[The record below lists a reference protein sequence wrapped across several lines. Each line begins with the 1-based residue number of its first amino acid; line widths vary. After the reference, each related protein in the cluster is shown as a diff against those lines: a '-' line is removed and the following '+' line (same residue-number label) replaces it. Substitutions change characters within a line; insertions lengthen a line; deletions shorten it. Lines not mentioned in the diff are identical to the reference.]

1 MLAAAISFLLCKN
14 LLDGLGEISAKL
26 RPATMRMLLGWAI
39 AERAFGFSY
48 TASIAN
54 SIVML
59 GEMPMTF
66 MNEEI
71 MSASSTTATTS
82 ALAATLM
89 STYQDCPVF
98 RGCRRRKTRC
108 ALLRS
113 SLLPAPPPRL
123 QSSLRPAPSLSSM
136 LSTDM
141 CTRTAAAVAV
151 DAFSFS
157 LKYGTAS
164 ISA

>member
-14 LLDGLGEISAKL
+14 LLDGLGDLCK
-26 RPATMRMLLGWAI
+26 I
-39 AERAFGFSY
+39 AAGHNADVVGMGHRREGIRLFLYRQHSH
-48 TASIAN
+48 N

-98 RGCRRRKTRC
+98 RGCRRRKTHGVRH
-108 ALLRS
+108 S
-113 SLLPAPPPRL
+113 APPFYLRRL
-123 QSSLRPAPSLSSM
+123 LDCKVL
-136 LSTDM
+136 
-141 CTRTAAAVAV
+141 
-151 DAFSFS
+151 
-157 LKYGTAS
+157 
-164 ISA
+164 

>member
-26 RPATMRMLLGWAI
+26 RLATMRMLLGWAI
-39 AERAFGFSY
+39 AERAFDFSY

-59 GEMPMTF
+59 GEMSMTF

-98 RGCRRRKTRC
+98 RGCRGVERHGVRH
-108 ALLRS
+108 S
-113 SLLPAPPPRL
+113 APPFY
-123 QSSLRPAPSLSSM
+123 LRRQYSCLLYARAY
-136 LSTDM
+136 ST
-141 CTRTAAAVAV
+141 TP
-151 DAFSFS
+151 
-157 LKYGTAS
+157 LK
-164 ISA
+164 